1 MLQIKT
7 TRITILISNYE
18 GQKTKSM
25 ITFFLRRTKSQSC
38 CNSMYI
44 ELIDKEHQS
53 PQNNPHQKKKK
64 KPTKTSPHFK
74 HPSHFQSSTTSFV
87 LAWK

>member
-64 KPTKTSPHFK
+64 ANQNIPT
-74 HPSHFQSSTTSFV
+74 FQTSFPFP
-87 LAWK
+87 K